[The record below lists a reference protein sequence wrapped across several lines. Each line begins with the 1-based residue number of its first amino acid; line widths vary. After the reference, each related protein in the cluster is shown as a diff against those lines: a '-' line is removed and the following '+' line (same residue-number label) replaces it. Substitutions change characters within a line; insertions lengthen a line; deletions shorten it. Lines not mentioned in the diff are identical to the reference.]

1 MGVREEAQQPIDDSW
16 EDMAERSIPKDGD
29 APDRNTTLEEAEYAK
44 EAAKERR
51 KSRPAGIRADVA
63 EEKIDA
69 LQVELRKGLR
79 ARIGELTEQV
89 KKLEADRNGVQEIMR
104 KMAQLDQAY
113 SGSVEFF
120 WTSSILNGIGG
131 VFMGFSGGISK
142 TEYPTAQPFLLCGG
156 GALLLIG
163 LFIGCRNAAVNRPR
177 YFSK

>member
-1 MGVREEAQQPIDDSW
+1 VGVREEAQQPIDDSW

-104 KMAQLDQAY
+104 KMAQLD
-113 SGSVEFF
+113 
-120 WTSSILNGIGG
+120 
-131 VFMGFSGGISK
+131 
-142 TEYPTAQPFLLCGG
+142 
-156 GALLLIG
+156 
-163 LFIGCRNAAVNRPR
+163 
-177 YFSK
+177 